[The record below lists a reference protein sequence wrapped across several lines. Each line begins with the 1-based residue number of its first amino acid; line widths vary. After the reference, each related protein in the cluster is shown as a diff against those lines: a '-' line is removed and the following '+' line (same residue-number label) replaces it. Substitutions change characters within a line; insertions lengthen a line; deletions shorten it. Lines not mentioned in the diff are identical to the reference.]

1 MPIDKAGLSG
11 NKGWLLSNKAGLS
24 LRKCLADISSPCT
37 SRVVRF
43 KGTAREVQGDSKK
56 ASYFFMMMF
65 EIATTSAIFTTPSSF
80 TSAAFL
86 LNFPVEVGLLII

>member
-24 LRKCLADISSPCT
+24 LRKGLADIMSPCT

-56 ASYFFMMMF
+56 VLLLRDDICYLHDISDIHYAVL
-65 EIATTSAIFTTPSSF
+65 IDISSH
-80 TSAAFL
+80 
-86 LNFPVEVGLLII
+86 LIERSR